1 MAILLIGVLSGPRGR
16 YWGILSPVPP
26 YCRQKEEVALELVV
40 PVTSPPTP
48 SPTVKAKRRF
58 RLVTPIPESVQQQQA
73 AAEAIAIPAIFQQFA
88 DAVINKRFP
97 NRTHTTPDGTAIG
110 FTCVR

>member
-1 MAILLIGVLSGPRGR
+1 MAILLIGVLSGPRG
-16 YWGILSPVPP
+16 
-26 YCRQKEEVALELVV
+26 RQKEEVALELVV

-97 NRTHTTPDGTAIG
+97 NRTHTTPDGSAHLVCLHRCAG
-110 FTCVR
+110 QPLASHVCG